1 MMSIKI
7 NLLPW
12 RVELQFKKIYYFKM
26 QMAIFLVAAGS
37 ILLLWHVFLEQKI
50 NRTTKQ
56 ANQLQKQLDL
66 AAKQIQ
72 DGSKLK
78 QQKDMG
84 HQVAN
89 QTLSLEQ
96 KQIEFIQIFNAIHQG
111 MLANLYIT
119 QLSIKDHEVKIMGQ
133 VKLLSDLNQFNT
145 KLFQIKSG
153 SMPIIQKIS
162 RQNDCYDFV
171 LLWPYGGK

>member
-12 RVELQFKKIYYFKM
+12 RVELQFKKIYYFKI

-66 AAKQIQ
+66 
-72 DGSKLK
+72 
-78 QQKDMG
+78 
-84 HQVAN
+84 
-89 QTLSLEQ
+89 
-96 KQIEFIQIFNAIHQG
+96 
-111 MLANLYIT
+111 
-119 QLSIKDHEVKIMGQ
+119 
-133 VKLLSDLNQFNT
+133 
-145 KLFQIKSG
+145 
-153 SMPIIQKIS
+153 
-162 RQNDCYDFV
+162 
-171 LLWPYGGK
+171 LLWN

>member
-1 MMSIKI
+1 
-7 NLLPW
+7 
-12 RVELQFKKIYYFKM
+12 
-26 QMAIFLVAAGS
+26 
-37 ILLLWHVFLEQKI
+37 
-50 NRTTKQ
+50 
-56 ANQLQKQLDL
+56 
-66 AAKQIQ
+66 
-72 DGSKLK
+72 
-78 QQKDMG
+78 MG